1 MNSRKA
7 ILGIVLTAFL
17 CFPLYLFSE
26 LDGAPPR
33 RSGGNFPGEQS
44 CGTSECHNVTPN
56 EGFPGSVSISINGI
70 PVTAYQYLPGETV
83 PVIVTVS
90 DPDQIRAGF
99 QITART
105 SDGCAAAG
113 SFATVPSDM
122 NVLAQ
127 QDTATHAPC
136 PESTVEAFTHFFP
149 KELNASASFEL
160 NWTAPMSDI
169 GGIIFAAAGNAANGN
184 NLNTGDRIYTTQT
197 TVPAIAIGGEPPTA
211 PAVLNAATN
220 VLEDQPEHAISPG
233 SIISIYGE
241 GFASHLPS
249 PATVPL
255 SSEQIPLST
264 TLADL
269 TVTFD
274 GNPAPIFE
282 IFRGEDLGKGFDQ
295 INAQLPWEVMAIPG
309 KTTAS
314 MVITSNGVSSEP
326 RDVWIAPASPGI
338 FSFLFGPG
346 PAIVQNF
353 KIARPEDEDV
363 IDLSFSQPEGFFP
376 PPVPPATGPVAQPA
390 AIGGVII
397 IWSNGLGPLT
407 GSVPSGDIPRGPD
420 PENPTVGAPL
430 LFAANTVRVF
440 VGGVEA
446 QVLAAFL
453 HPANV
458 P

>member
-56 EGFPGSVSISINGI
+56 EGFPGSVSISINGM
-70 PVTAYQYLPGETV
+70 PATSYRYLPGETV

-113 SFATVPSDM
+113 SFAAIDGTVLPQS
-122 NVLAQ
+122 
-127 QDTATHAPC
+127 DTATHAPC
-136 PESTVEAFTHFFP
+136 PESTVQAFTHFFP

-169 GGIIFAAAGNAANGN
+169 GDIIFAAAGNAADGN

-197 TVPAIAIGGEPPTA
+197 TVPAVAIGGEPPTVA
-211 PAVLNAATN
+211 AVLNAATN
-220 VLEDQPEHAISPG
+220 VLEDQPEHAVSPG

-249 PATVPL
+249 GSTVPL
-255 SSEQIPLST
+255 SSTQLPLET

-269 TVTFD
+269 MVTFD

-295 INAQLPWEVMAIPG
+295 INAQLPWEVMVSAG

-314 MVITSNGVSSEP
+314 MVMTSGGVSSEP
-326 RDVWIAPASPGI
+326 RDV
-338 FSFLFGPG
+338 
-346 PAIVQNF
+346 
-353 KIARPEDEDV
+353 
-363 IDLSFSQPEGFFP
+363 
-376 PPVPPATGPVAQPA
+376 
-390 AIGGVII
+390 
-397 IWSNGLGPLT
+397 
-407 GSVPSGDIPRGPD
+407 
-420 PENPTVGAPL
+420 
-430 LFAANTVRVF
+430 
-440 VGGVEA
+440 
-446 QVLAAFL
+446 
-453 HPANV
+453 
-458 P
+458 